1 MADAELTLPRV
12 ISCWRARRGR
22 SQIERSWRSAQHGD
36 PHQHL
41 DGAQQVELQPPQ
53 PRSPMAPASTL
64 QRFGQ
69 NRRRRIDAPRR
80 RCRKL
85 LGGVERSGRP
95 HDAIAVQHQCDRER
109 QVKIL
114 VWLDRCGMARPCIG
128 PLGMLCLHRLNPCA
142 VRERAVGQRV
152 QAAARP
158 AARRQQFR
166 FRKTSP
172 KTPGLL
178 GQGPSGDMSNKAVLR
193 TATAVMRP
201 TGTPRP
207 GTITTVA
214 AGLLARG
221 S

>member
-1 MADAELTLPRV
+1 MADAELSPPRIV
-12 ISCWRARRGR
+12 SCWGTRRGG
-22 SQIERSWRSAQHGD
+22 SPIERAWPSAQHCD
-36 PHQHL
+36 PHQHF
-41 DGAQQVELQPPQ
+41 DSAQQVELQPPQ
-53 PRSPMAPASTL
+53 PRPPMARAGRR
-64 QRFGQ
+64 QRFRRH
-69 NRRRRIDAPRR
+69 RRRRIDASRR
-80 RCRKL
+80 RCRQL
-85 LGGVERSGRP
+85 VGGVERSGRP
-95 HDAIAVQHQCDRER
+95 HDAFAVQHQCDRKR
-109 QVKIL
+109 LAKIL
-114 VWLDRCGMARPCIG
+114 VLIDRRGMARLCIG

-142 VRERAVGQRV
+142 VRERPAGQRV

-158 AARRQQFR
+158 AARRQQFC